1 MKPIIRIWL
10 AKELIEAKER
20 EPDQITIGLLVFK
33 HQELSYNSSYLCEEY
48 KNLELV
54 SYMANNKIAW
64 VCRFHDDNNSSVI
77 ESDTLEGLKARIREF
92 FRKPEY
98 GAFGI
103 EAVLARLNTTLPL
116 YPSVYMFDKIYEIKE
131 IEK

>member
-1 MKPIIRIWL
+1 MKLQRIS
-10 AKELIEAKER
+10 
-20 EPDQITIGLLVFK
+20 F
-33 HQELSYNSSYLCEEY
+33 
-48 KNLELV
+48 
-54 SYMANNKIAW
+54 
-64 VCRFHDDNNSSVI
+64 
-77 ESDTLEGLKARIREF
+77 F

>member
-1 MKPIIRIWL
+1 MRSRYKIKAEIEDIEYKIRNLMEKSFLL

-54 SYMANNKIAW
+54 GYMANNKIAW

-92 FRKPEY
+92 IQSKASE
-98 GAFGI
+98 
-103 EAVLARLNTTLPL
+103 LQTLTNKLNGV
-116 YPSVYMFDKIYEIKE
+116 S
-131 IEK
+131 